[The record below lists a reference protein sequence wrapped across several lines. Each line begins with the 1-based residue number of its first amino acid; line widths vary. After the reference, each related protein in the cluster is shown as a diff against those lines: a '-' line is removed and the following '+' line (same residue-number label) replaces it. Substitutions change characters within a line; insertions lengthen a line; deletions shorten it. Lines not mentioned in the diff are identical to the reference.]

1 MGNKFKK
8 YVEDLG
14 FSYKKEILLITIGNL
29 VILIGILVAFL
40 FTRELFISLSIALL
54 FLIFN
59 FFIYYRYSN
68 QKRLLLESHE
78 EEFITVISYFQIFV
92 NNHFNVYQCFQMIIP
107 YTSEWMNEKI
117 SQFLY
122 EIDNDKSIKPFVT
135 FASHF
140 KASITHNVMLSIYQ
154 MIDEGESSNHMMQ
167 FTILFEQLSR
177 SHHKNI
183 IDKKEKSMSSLATFP
198 LFGAGAITLLL
209 TFGVISIMGDMINV
223 I

>member
-14 FSYKKEILLITIGNL
+14 FSYKKEVSLIVVGNL
-29 VILIGILVAFL
+29 IIFLGIIASLLLVK
-40 FTRELFISLSIALL
+40 ELFISVSLSLL
-54 FLIFN
+54 ILFFN
-59 FFIYYRYSN
+59 LVIYYRYSN
-68 QKRLLLESHE
+68 QKRLILESHE

-92 NNHFNVYQCFQMIIP
+92 NNHFNVYQCFQMIVP
-107 YTSEWMNEKI
+107 YASEWMNEKI

-140 KASITHNVMLSIYQ
+140 KASIAHNVMLSIYQ

-177 SHHKNI
+177 AHHKNI